1 VIKLNYTNYALDT
14 GTVTERWFDP
24 ELYDAL
30 AEGAIW
36 DRRKG
41 DHEGAVEIVK
51 CVTGRI
57 GTRFLVQGLESGRQW
72 LVTHSTLLGTYVP
85 RKTAPPL

>member
-1 VIKLNYTNYALDT
+1 MIELNYINYALDT
-14 GTVTERWFDP
+14 ETVTERWFDP
-24 ELYDAL
+24 ELSDAL

-41 DHEGAVEIVK
+41 NHEGAVEIVK

-57 GTRFLVQGLESGRQW
+57 GKIGRAH
-72 LVTHSTLLGTYVP
+72 V
-85 RKTAPPL
+85 